1 MGITDLKDSF
11 YSIFNKDGKYTSTL
25 KETSKD
31 KTNKVVM
38 VNSNF
43 AVLNFDKIKEDY
55 NAELKSVDALFF
67 SSCGTIFFIEF
78 KNGIIKEKKEKEI
91 VNKIYDSINIFS
103 DISCS
108 NKPDLVNMNPIN
120 FLKNNS
126 IFILVYNKEKN
137 SKYAMISHLAKKS
150 DQEIVFGRL
159 GFLKG
164 YLFKEVHTYT
174 TDEFEKKE
182 LNQWEAEQEISSLK

>member
-1 MGITDLKDSF
+1 
-11 YSIFNKDGKYTSTL
+11 
-25 KETSKD
+25 
-31 KTNKVVM
+31 
-38 VNSNF
+38 
-43 AVLNFDKIKEDY
+43 
-55 NAELKSVDALFF
+55 
-67 SSCGTIFFIEF
+67 
-78 KNGIIKEKKEKEI
+78 
-91 VNKIYDSINIFS
+91 
-103 DISCS
+103 
-108 NKPDLVNMNPIN
+108 MNPIN

-174 TDEFEKKE
+174 TDEFEKK
-182 LNQWEAEQEISSLK
+182 N